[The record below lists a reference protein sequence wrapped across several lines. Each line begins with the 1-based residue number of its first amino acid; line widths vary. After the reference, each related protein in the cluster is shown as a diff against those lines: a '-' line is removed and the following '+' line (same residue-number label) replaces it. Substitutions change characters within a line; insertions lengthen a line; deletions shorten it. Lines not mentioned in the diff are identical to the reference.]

1 MNSII
6 QTINGYL
13 WGFPMIAFLFCTHL
27 YMTFKTGF
35 IQRKV
40 AKGIVLSTKKPQ
52 GDTGD
57 ISPFETLAT
66 TLASTLGTG
75 NIVGVS
81 TAVTLGGAGAVFW
94 CWITGVLGMA
104 TQYAECLLSVRYRVK
119 NSKGE
124 FCGGAMYVL
133 ERGLKSRKLGIVYAT
148 LAAVCGL
155 LTGASIQANSIGG
168 IIRESLGDVKDN
180 IRFAGTDISL
190 TGLVTGVILAVLTA
204 LVIFGG
210 VKKISQVCSLFVP
223 FMAVAYMGGCL
234 VIMCINRSVLID
246 SLRLIMV
253 SAFSFRSVAAG
264 ALGGTMLVACRY
276 GVARGLFSNEAGVGT
291 SSVVSANAVTPNP
304 VRQGLVS
311 MTATFWD
318 TVVMCLVTG
327 VVIVSTMLTD
337 HGLQTESAEGG
348 FLCYRAFQQIPFAGG
363 GILIFSMVTFA
374 FSTILGWCFTGEKCC
389 EYVFGERG
397 VPVYRFLWVMAVLV
411 SPVISF
417 DMVWNL
423 ADLCNALLAIPNV
436 YSLVMLS
443 SQVKDLTLRFADDTE
458 RVFEEAV

>member
-27 YMTFKTGF
+27 YMTYKTGF
-35 IQRKV
+35 VQKKV
-40 AKGIVLSTKKPQ
+40 IKGIVLSTKKPQ
-52 GDTGD
+52 GDAGN

-81 TAVTLGGAGAVFW
+81 TAVALGGAGAVFW

-133 ERGLKSRKLGIVYAT
+133 ERGLKSRGLGIVYAF
-148 LAAVCGL
+148 LAACCGL
-155 LTGASIQANSIGG
+155 LTGASIQANSISG
-168 IIRESLGDVKDN
+168 IIRESLGNPRDN
-180 IRFAGTDISL
+180 ISFAGADISL
-190 TGLVTGVILAVLTA
+190 TGIVTGIILAVLTG

-210 VKKISQVCSLFVP
+210 VQKISQVCSLFVP
-223 FMAVAYMGGCL
+223 FMAVAYMAGCF
-234 VIMCINRSVLID
+234 VILCINGSVILD
-246 SLRLIMV
+246 SLRLIIV
-253 SAFSFRSVAAG
+253 SAFSVRSISAG
-264 ALGGTMLVACRY
+264 ALGGAMLVACRY

-327 VVIVSTMLTD
+327 VVIVSTLLSD
-337 HGLQTESAEGG
+337 SSLQSSDIEGG
-348 FLCYRAFQQIPFAGG
+348 FLCYRAFQRIPFAGG
-363 GILIFSMVTFA
+363 GILVFSMVTFA

-389 EYVFGERG
+389 EYVLGERG
-397 VPVYRFLWVMAVLV
+397 VPVYRFLWVVAVLV
-411 SPVISF
+411 SPVVSF
-417 DMVWNL
+417 DAVWNL
-423 ADLCNALLAIPNV
+423 ADLCNAFLAIPNV

-443 SQVKDLTLRFADDTE
+443 PQIKELTLRFADDTE
-458 RVFEEAV
+458 GVFEE